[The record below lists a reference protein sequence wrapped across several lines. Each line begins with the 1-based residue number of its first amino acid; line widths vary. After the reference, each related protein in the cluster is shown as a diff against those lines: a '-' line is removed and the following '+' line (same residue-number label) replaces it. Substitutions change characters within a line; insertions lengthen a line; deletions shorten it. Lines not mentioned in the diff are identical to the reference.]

1 MQTTTNHQQNDDGG
15 DDVAS
20 AFKGSAD
27 VRDEG
32 LRAAAHAAPDG
43 GDSSSTD
50 NQHDEK
56 PQGLRGAGGD
66 DIDGNEV
73 ETNWSERVSTHP
85 THSVCTRFPPAVWLM
100 CASKWIAAHGSRPL
114 VKHEQRVQ
122 PLTYDPPYPHPHPFL
137 THLSSPTSAPTHLPP
152 PPSLVA
158 PLRTSHPSLRSA
170 PPHPPSRS
178 RRSTSSSSERTSSA
192 ASTPTTSRNRRRY
205 SRWASSPS

>member
-85 THSVCTRFPPAVWLM
+85 THPTQSVAHRVHDFLQQWLM
-100 CASKWIAAHGSRPL
+100 CVCIEVAR
-114 VKHEQRVQ
+114 
-122 PLTYDPPYPHPHPFL
+122 
-137 THLSSPTSAPTHLPP
+137 
-152 PPSLVA
+152 A
-158 PLRTSHPSLRSA
+158 PL
-170 PPHPPSRS
+170 
-178 RRSTSSSSERTSSA
+178 
-192 ASTPTTSRNRRRY
+192 
-205 SRWASSPS
+205 